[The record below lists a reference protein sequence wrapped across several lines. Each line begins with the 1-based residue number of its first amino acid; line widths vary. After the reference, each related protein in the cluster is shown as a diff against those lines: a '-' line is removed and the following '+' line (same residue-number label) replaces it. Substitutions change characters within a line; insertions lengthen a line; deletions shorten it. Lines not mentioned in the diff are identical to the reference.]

1 VAPWFPLPQP
11 FLEPSD
17 NLDVMVDPII
27 SGARGKGISSV
38 GEQEQSSP
46 AKTQESKFDKVRTRL
61 QDEQATKAELSPE
74 VKQVSMQQKKVLET
88 QLSKRLETTK
98 PNEVFAPDMKRAKD
112 GVAQLTTRVNALPKT
127 PAFEPFRDRLTSID
141 NQFQA
146 TSKLVNSI
154 KGTETPQQLMGIQSQ
169 LYQMSENLELMSKAL
184 EQLTSGVKSI
194 LQTQI

>member
-1 VAPWFPLPQP
+1 
-11 FLEPSD
+11 
-17 NLDVMVDPII
+17 
-27 SGARGKGISSV
+27 
-38 GEQEQSSP
+38 
-46 AKTQESKFDKVRTRL
+46 
-61 QDEQATKAELSPE
+61 
-74 VKQVSMQQKKVLET
+74 MQQKKVLET

-98 PNEVFAPDMKRAKD
+98 PNQVFAPDMKRAKD

-141 NQFQA
+141 NQFQS
-146 TSKLVNSI
+146 TTKLVNSI

>member
-1 VAPWFPLPQP
+1 
-11 FLEPSD
+11 
-17 NLDVMVDPII
+17 MVDPII
-27 SGARGKGISSV
+27 SGARGKGIGSV
-38 GEQEQSSP
+38 GEQDQANP

-98 PNEVFAPDMKRAKD
+98 PNQVFAPDMKRAKD

-141 NQFQA
+141 NQFQS
-146 TSKLVNSI
+146 TTKLVNSI
-154 KGTETPQQLMGIQSQ
+154 KGTETPQQL
-169 LYQMSENLELMSKAL
+169 
-184 EQLTSGVKSI
+184 
-194 LQTQI
+194 